1 MAATKKKAGKKKAV
15 RKKASRKKS
24 VRKATAATT
33 KKKAGR
39 PKGSLNKKRGAS
51 LSGMSTT
58 ALAAELARRERR
70 LPMLKRQQADL
81 LRKLDEVE
89 AQIDAIGG
97 FGGGAKAGR
106 KSSGRPAGR
115 PVGSGVGRKR
125 PRNAMNL
132 EDALAKTLKGKTM
145 SVTEVT
151 SAVKAGG
158 YKTTAANF
166 RTIVNAT
173 LLKSK
178 KIKKVSR
185 GQYTA
190 K

>member
-1 MAATKKKAGKKKAV
+1 MAATKKKSGAKKAV

-24 VRKATAATT
+24 TRKTTGAA

-39 PKGSLNKKRGAS
+39 PKGSVRKKRGTS

-58 ALAAELARRERR
+58 ALAAELARRQRR

-81 LRKLDEVE
+81 LRKLADVE
-89 AQIDAIGG
+89 AQIEAIGG
-97 FGGGAKAGR
+97 DTGATSGR
-106 KSSGRPAGR
+106 KAGR

-132 EDALAKTLKGKTM
+132 EDALVKTLKGKTM

>member
-15 RKKASRKKS
+15 RKKAARKKS
-24 VRKATAATT
+24 VRKTTGATT

-39 PKGSLNKKRGAS
+39 PKGSVNKKRSGS
-51 LSGMSTT
+51 LSGLSTT

-70 LPMLKRQQADL
+70 LPMLKRQQAEL

-97 FGGGAKAGR
+97 GGKSGR
-106 KSSGRPAGR
+106 KSSGRPVGR

-125 PRNAMNL
+125 PRNTMNL

-145 SVTEVT
+145 SVTDAT
-151 SAVKAGG
+151 SAVKASG

-178 KIKKVSR
+178 KIKKISR